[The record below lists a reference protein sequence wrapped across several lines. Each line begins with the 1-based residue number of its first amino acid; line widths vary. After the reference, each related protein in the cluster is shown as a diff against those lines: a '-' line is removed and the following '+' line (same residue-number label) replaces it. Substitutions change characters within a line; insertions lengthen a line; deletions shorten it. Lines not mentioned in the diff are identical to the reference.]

1 MAKIYVELMYKLFD
15 SVVGAINDQLRELEG
30 KRA

>member
-15 SVVGAINDQLRELEG
+15 SVVGDIDDLVRELG
-30 KRA
+30 N